1 MVERGLRVAAIPGGE
16 AVLRAEP
23 RAGRRCWW
31 TWGGAGR
38 PAVAAR
44 RWRRTISRRAV
55 ELVPGGGGEAGSRTA
70 VARQAEGK
78 AGGGDGA
85 EGRVARRWTEGR
97 VPGAAEAVPRGA
109 ERGARPAR
117 ASGTYGGR
125 IETMAIRQFDL

>member
-38 PAVAAR
+38 PAGEAVAD
-44 RWRRTISRRAV
+44 RTFPRRAV

-78 AGGGDGA
+78 AALVLVRCGPPGGKVAAGGA
-85 EGRVARRWTEGR
+85 CGRGLRAG
-97 VPGAAEAVPRGA
+97 
-109 ERGARPAR
+109 PA
-117 ASGTYGGR
+117 GG
-125 IETMAIRQFDL
+125 